1 MEFPTPALLFFIWF
15 LMTPAIRIG
24 LWLFARDY
32 SRPVRLVV
40 AHGSTFLIMVVV
52 SVFALSGS
60 ETARMAVMLAI
71 AQGVFFAI
79 DFFGIGTD
87 RS

>member
-24 LWLFARDY
+24 LWLFARTY
-32 SRPVRLVV
+32 RRPLRLLV
-40 AHGSTFLIMVVV
+40 AHGAAFLIMVVV
-52 SVFALSGS
+52 SVFALSGA
-60 ETARMAVMLAI
+60 ETAGMALMLAI

-87 RS
+87 RT